1 MKKVFRRMAAG
12 VKRAAK
18 KINTKVVL
26 AIGAIASTAANVMAQ
41 TDPGAGLS
49 GLTEA
54 EGHLENYVD
63 PVCNIIMII
72 GGIVGLVGSIRVFTK
87 WQNGDQ
93 DVTKSLMAWLG
104 SCIFLVVGA
113 VVVKAFF
120 GLG

>member
-1 MKKVFRRMAAG
+1 MKKVFRRMAAS
-12 VKRAAK
+12 VKSAAK
-18 KINTKVVL
+18 KINTKAVL
-26 AIGAIASTAANVMAQ
+26 AIGAIMGMATNAMAQ
-41 TDPGAGLS
+41 DPGAGLS
-49 GLTEA
+49 GLTQA
-54 EGHLENYVD
+54 ESTLGNYVD

-113 VVVKAFF
+113 IVVKTFF
-120 GLG
+120 GL